1 MKKNSIEKII
11 IIEIV
16 ILLQHMLSLP
26 MFAIMPKSVRRGFVG
41 LGRPKGSSGSS
52 SYSSIRP
59 YTMLALNLFTQLICV
74 AGVNQLSSVCTSTF
88 FYFYFF
94 FLCCA
99 SRLPRSSLFQ
109 VKAPD
114 PAPPFVPPIS
124 PFVGLFI
131 HSLLFYLFQ

>member
-11 IIEIV
+11 IIGIM

-74 AGVNQLSSVCTSTF
+74 AGVNQLSSVCTSTCLLLLL
-88 FYFYFF
+88 FF
-94 FLCCA
+94 FCA
-99 SRLPRSSLFQ
+99 ALHAFRAAVCF
-109 VKAPD
+109 K
-114 PAPPFVPPIS
+114 
-124 PFVGLFI
+124 
-131 HSLLFYLFQ
+131 